1 MIVLD
6 THVLIWLVSNPEKL
20 SKKAKKLIDNEIKK
34 RPLLVSSISVWEI
47 FMLMQKRRLI
57 LTLDS
62 NTWMEKVEQLPFLQF
77 VPIDNTIA
85 SKSVILPNL
94 IHQDP
99 ADRMIIATARENGAT
114 LITSDKKILLYRNV
128 KSVW

>member
-85 SKSVILPNL
+85 SKSVLLPNL